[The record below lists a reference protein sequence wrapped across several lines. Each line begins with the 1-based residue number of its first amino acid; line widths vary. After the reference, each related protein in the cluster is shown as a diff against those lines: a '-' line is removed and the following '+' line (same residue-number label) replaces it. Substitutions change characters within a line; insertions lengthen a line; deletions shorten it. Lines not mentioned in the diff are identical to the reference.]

1 MSERIIRKSLGD
13 ALAPRYKMYAQET
26 LAERAIPDIRDG
38 LKPVHLRILYCMFN
52 DLGLTHSHK
61 PIKSAKVSG
70 AVMGSYHAHSSSYE
84 TMVGMAQPWNMRYP
98 IVELIGNNGSRDGDP
113 AAADRYTECRLTKYG
128 EAMMADINKEVVA
141 YRPTY
146 DDTSREPVVASGLI
160 ANYLLN
166 STSGI
171 SCGFSTN
178 SASHNLAEV
187 YDALNYILDASIT
200 DSDVKIEDLL
210 SIIKGPD
217 FPDGGVIVD
226 NSEWFKIFTEGKG
239 KVVVRAKYEVIEEK
253 KKTYIKITE
262 IPYGVNKLKL
272 VNSIEDRIDKGVL
285 TDIKEVIDASNE
297 GNVNIQIILKKNANV
312 DLVISQLLAKT
323 DLQTNF
329 NYNMVAL
336 LNKQLKQASI
346 LDALYE
352 FINHGLDIIKN
363 RAQFDVNKLNKR
375 VLILEGIL
383 KVLED
388 LDKTIDIIRTH
399 DDPLTDLQDE
409 FELEEEQAQYVLNM
423 KLKSISNADE
433 EKVEEELSDL
443 YDKLPKLLAI
453 INDEKETMKAL
464 QAELTDI
471 KNKFKDDRRTVID
484 IQEKI
489 TIDEEDLIED
499 EDLVITITSEGNI
512 KSVAASE
519 YNVQKRGG
527 KGRSATKTKEDEEI
541 VDLFSVRSKD
551 DLLFITNTGRC
562 HVIKAYKITKTNMNS
577 KGKNIVNYL
586 NLDNGE
592 HPVSTI
598 ATNIADNQEATL
610 VLVTKLGIIKR
621 LQLSLLS
628 KRGGV
633 TKIAKLKEN
642 DEFVKGIIADSDDEV
657 LLVSKKGM
665 FVRFALNVVRPSGK
679 SAIGVIGMK
688 FKDETDS
695 ILTITTIKDD
705 DHLVLVSEKGLGKRT
720 KASEY
725 KASKNKGG
733 KGFIIYKSTERTGNL
748 AACLAIN
755 HENLLIT
762 TANGSVIRL
771 DSSLMSNLSR
781 SATGSKL
788 ININADDSVVSVAKI
803 VPNND
808 EEEIYE
814 E

>member
-1 MSERIIRKSLGD
+1 M
-13 ALAPRYKMYAQET
+13 
-26 LAERAIPDIRDG
+26 
-38 LKPVHLRILYCMFN
+38 
-52 DLGLTHSHK
+52 
-61 PIKSAKVSG
+61 
-70 AVMGSYHAHSSSYE
+70 
-84 TMVGMAQPWNMRYP
+84 
-98 IVELIGNNGSRDGDP
+98 
-113 AAADRYTECRLTKYG
+113 RLT
-128 EAMMADINKEVVA
+128 NK
-141 YRPTY
+141 
-146 DDTSREPVVASGLI
+146 
-160 ANYLLN
+160 
-166 STSGI
+166 
-171 SCGFSTN
+171 
-178 SASHNLAEV
+178 
-187 YDALNYILDASIT
+187 
-200 DSDVKIEDLL
+200 VK
-210 SIIKGPD
+210 
-217 FPDGGVIVD
+217 
-226 NSEWFKIFTEGKG
+226 
-239 KVVVRAKYEVIEEK
+239 
-253 KKTYIKITE
+253 
-262 IPYGVNKLKL
+262 
-272 VNSIEDRIDKGVL
+272 
-285 TDIKEVIDASNE
+285 
-297 GNVNIQIILKKNANV
+297 
-312 DLVISQLLAKT
+312 
-323 DLQTNF
+323 
-329 NYNMVAL
+329 
-336 LNKQLKQASI
+336 
-346 LDALYE
+346 
-352 FINHGLDIIKN
+352 
-363 RAQFDVNKLNKR
+363 
-375 VLILEGIL
+375 
-383 KVLED
+383 
-388 LDKTIDIIRTH
+388 
-399 DDPLTDLQDE
+399 
-409 FELEEEQAQYVLNM
+409 
-423 KLKSISNADE
+423 
-433 EKVEEELSDL
+433 
-443 YDKLPKLLAI
+443 
-453 INDEKETMKAL
+453 TMKAL
-464 QAELTDI
+464 QIELTDI

-484 IQEKI
+484 IQEKT

-592 HPVSTI
+592 RPVSTI